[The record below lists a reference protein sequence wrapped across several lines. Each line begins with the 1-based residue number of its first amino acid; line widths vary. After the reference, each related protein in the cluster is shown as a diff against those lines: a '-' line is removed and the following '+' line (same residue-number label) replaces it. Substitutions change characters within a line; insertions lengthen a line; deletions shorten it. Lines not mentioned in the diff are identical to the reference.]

1 MEILKKSTS
10 LNLLDQK
17 KGGNNTKY
25 KIGNNK
31 WELNIETENGFFLI
45 LRNYFEDFFANKLE
59 NLNKRDS
66 FPRQIQITKNE

>member
-10 LNLLDQK
+10 LNFLDQK

-31 WELNIETENGFFLI
+31 WELNIETEKGFFF
-45 LRNYFEDFFANKLE
+45 NPKKL
-59 NLNKRDS
+59 L
-66 FPRQIQITKNE
+66 